1 MSDNNLPVYYRVCD
15 VPRCGCSKD
24 CHLFEVRSRQSLSK
38 WRSWT
43 KRLDEAFKEDRGSWK
58 RTFRV
63 CKCHFHESDILY
75 YNANEKQ
82 PNRMLK
88 IKDGS
93 LPFFNEKQK
102 NDHKDINKTMSSN
115 ERVVPPKGSL
125 IANRLSHRMR
135 IHYKT
140 QETTTSSTSQN
151 NSSISLPIFSKIGIM
166 KLNKDIGNL
175 QGEKNF
181 RCNVPGCPCLNNCHN
196 FQART
201 RQTIAKWREWV
212 DRLNE
217 AFPEK
222 NSRWPRTLR
231 ICKCHWHEDDIHTFL
246 QENRRFFKVKHECRP
261 CFNDRQRLEEEV
273 RRKRRN
279 KKEGKSLRFQTRAS
293 LLKSFKNDPNKRSL
307 RTESIARRV
316 DIDYIDY
323 GESEEEEVTSQ
334 VSCQEPSSVF
344 ESQFQTESHSE
355 EVEHKEIQD
364 PSQVDAVV
372 AEVYEIHEEDEIYE
386 KITASP

>member
-1 MSDNNLPVYYRVCD
+1 
-15 VPRCGCSKD
+15 
-24 CHLFEVRSRQSLSK
+24 
-38 WRSWT
+38 
-43 KRLDEAFKEDRGSWK
+43 
-58 RTFRV
+58 
-63 CKCHFHESDILY
+63 
-75 YNANEKQ
+75 
-82 PNRMLK
+82 
-88 IKDGS
+88 
-93 LPFFNEKQK
+93 
-102 NDHKDINKTMSSN
+102 MSSN
-115 ERVVPPKGSL
+115 DRVVPPKGSL
-125 IANRLSHRMR
+125 IANCLSPRMR

-151 NSSISLPIFSKIGIM
+151 NSSISLPVFSKTRVM
-166 KLNKDIGNL
+166 KWNKDIGSL

-181 RCNVPGCPCLNNCHN
+181 RCNVPGCLCLNNCHS

-222 NSRWPRTLR
+222 NSRWTRTLR

-246 QENRRFFKVKHECRP
+246 QENRRFFKVRLGCLP
-261 CFNDRQRLEEEV
+261 CFNDRQKLEEEV

-279 KKEGKSLRFQTRAS
+279 KKEVKRLRMQTRAS
-293 LLKSFKNDPNKRSL
+293 LLKSLKDIPDKRSL
-307 RTESIARRV
+307 PTESIATRV

-323 GESEEEEVTSQ
+323 GESEEEEEEVPSQ
-334 VSCQEPSSVF
+334 ISYQEPLSF
-344 ESQFQTESHSE
+344 YESRFQTESHLE
-355 EVEHKEIQD
+355 EVEHKELQD